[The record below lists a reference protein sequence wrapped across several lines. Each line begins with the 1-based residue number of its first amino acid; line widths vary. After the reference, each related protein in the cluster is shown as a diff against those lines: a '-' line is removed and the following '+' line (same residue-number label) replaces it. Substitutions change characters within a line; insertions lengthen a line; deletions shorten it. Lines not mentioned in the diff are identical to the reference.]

1 MSNKY
6 LGSRLSTF
14 SSEQLK
20 TATRKVNQGEPPIPE
35 PELPASAE
43 TPEPP
48 APEPPITPAI
58 TSAPPEIPEITGI
71 PARPPGLVS
80 IAGDIEKVSQR
91 DWQNMETFTR
101 NARQY
106 KGLLTNDV
114 AKLTADNHEFLKA
127 LKFTM
132 GVDISQFVNNFI
144 EQFRGRY
151 KEELPGIFKR

>member
-1 MSNKY
+1 MSNKH
-6 LGSRLSTF
+6 LGSRLYAF
-14 SSEQLK
+14 SSQQLK
-20 TATRKVNQGEPPIPE
+20 SATLKVNQGENPMLPEEPVGPAVTPTPPVV
-35 PELPASAE
+35 
-43 TPEPP
+43 EPP
-48 APEPPITPAI
+48 ANAQETLELPVR
-58 TSAPPEIPEITGI
+58 PPEWI
-71 PARPPGLVS
+71 S
-80 IAGDIEKVSQR
+80 IAGEIVKVSQR
-91 DWQNMETFTR
+91 DWQQMDTFTK

-106 KGLLTNDV
+106 KGQLTNDV